1 MAFIFRGTHLI
12 DAHGNYFASI
22 YQTLILSPKPYLEE
36 EKKDQ
41 FDTVSVF
48 SYSTKPKLLRVQWGA
63 IIPNM

>member
-41 FDTVSVF
+41 FKQF
-48 SYSTKPKLLRVQWGA
+48 QYSHTAQSLNCKGCSEGQ
-63 IIPNM
+63 